1 MPGWTDRKHKAVCAP
16 SPQPQPLPATT
27 LARGAGCVLGAL
39 WQPCKMP
46 LGSLKPTT
54 RCLIWRTPPWSRCTA
69 PRRIQVPELS
79 AQLNDYNVPP
89 ALGDHAGVL
98 GAMALVYTVRS
109 QYYSVP
115 LAVSTMG
122 ETVHR
127 VHGIDE
133 RKRMVRYVPA
143 VCLCLLLLWG
153 STACAL
159 KRGESSAL
167 SERGY
172 RVSLQ
177 VSDTIIFF
185 GLPDSRYPHTAEVVV
200 RVRDAQ
206 GQPVDGIAVLF
217 PLSHPGRSMP
227 PSPPWR
233 RSPAMGK
240 RTLSLQP
247 GPRAWCP

>member
-1 MPGWTDRKHKAVCAP
+1 
-16 SPQPQPLPATT
+16 
-27 LARGAGCVLGAL
+27 
-39 WQPCKMP
+39 
-46 LGSLKPTT
+46 
-54 RCLIWRTPPWSRCTA
+54 
-69 PRRIQVPELS
+69 
-79 AQLNDYNVPP
+79 
-89 ALGDHAGVL
+89 
-98 GAMALVYTVRS
+98 
-109 QYYSVP
+109 
-115 LAVSTMG
+115 MG

-133 RKRMVRYVPA
+133 RKRMVHYVPA
-143 VCLCLLLLWG
+143 VCLCLLLLLG

-172 RVSLQ
+172 RVALQ

-217 PLSHPGRSMP
+217 SVE
-227 PSPPWR
+227 PSWAQYA
-233 RSPAMGK
+233 SLTPAEALTRNGGE
-240 RTLSLQP
+240 RALSLQP
-247 GPRAWCP
+247 GPRVWCP

>member
-1 MPGWTDRKHKAVCAP
+1 
-16 SPQPQPLPATT
+16 
-27 LARGAGCVLGAL
+27 
-39 WQPCKMP
+39 
-46 LGSLKPTT
+46 
-54 RCLIWRTPPWSRCTA
+54 
-69 PRRIQVPELS
+69 
-79 AQLNDYNVPP
+79 
-89 ALGDHAGVL
+89 
-98 GAMALVYTVRS
+98 
-109 QYYSVP
+109 
-115 LAVSTMG
+115 MG

-185 GLPDSRYPHTAEVVV
+185 GLPDSRYPQTAEVVV

-217 PLSHPGRSMP
+217 SVE
-227 PSPPWR
+227 PSWAQYASLTPAEALTRNGETRAVFAARTTGVVPVMARVDNVTLGAAITVER
-233 RSPAMGK
+233 RPT
-240 RTLSLQP
+240 RTDA
-247 GPRAWCP
+247 GG